1 MNINEVSRGDYLREK
16 SYEDSARV
24 SQIDAFETGDG
35 KDLMSSQNN
44 DELVQGGVIVSKNKV
59 KVADENNL
67 FERIA
72 KKTESI
78 DGKSERKK
86 IILTEQAK
94 GRHRTDTKRKS

>member
-44 DELVQGGVIVSKNKV
+44 DELV
-59 KVADENNL
+59 
-67 FERIA
+67 
-72 KKTESI
+72 
-78 DGKSERKK
+78 
-86 IILTEQAK
+86 
-94 GRHRTDTKRKS
+94 